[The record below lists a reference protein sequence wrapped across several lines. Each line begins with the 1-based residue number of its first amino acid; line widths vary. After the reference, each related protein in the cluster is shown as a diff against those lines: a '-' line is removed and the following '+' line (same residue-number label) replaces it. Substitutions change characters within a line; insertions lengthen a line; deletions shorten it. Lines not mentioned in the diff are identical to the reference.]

1 MTMGLEA
8 ADRKELEA
16 LIKAAGKDPKVPIGL
31 ARKMM
36 PRQGDIEE
44 FAYGLISGM
53 VVGNFMASF
62 DSKNGRLPDRDETAE
77 ILSMMMNR
85 MPLLRKSIMKQLDMR

>member
-1 MTMGLEA
+1 MMGLEG
-8 ADRKELEA
+8 ADRKELET

-31 ARKMM
+31 ARKMI
-36 PRQGDIEE
+36 PHQGDIEE

-53 VVGNFMASF
+53 VVGSFMASF
-62 DSKNGRLPDRDETAE
+62 EKRNGRQPDRDETAE
-77 ILSMMMNR
+77 ILSIMMNR